1 MLIGT
6 HCPEEEPEEETNK
19 VSFTALGLAEV
30 DSPRG
35 PLVSGRDARVLLP
48 ALPCVGSAIGDART
62 EPETLDHDA

>member
-6 HCPEEEPEEETNK
+6 HCPEEEPEEESLIHSSTRRSGTRH
-19 VSFTALGLAEV
+19 V
-30 DSPRG
+30 
-35 PLVSGRDARVLLP
+35 PLSVSGRDDRVLLP